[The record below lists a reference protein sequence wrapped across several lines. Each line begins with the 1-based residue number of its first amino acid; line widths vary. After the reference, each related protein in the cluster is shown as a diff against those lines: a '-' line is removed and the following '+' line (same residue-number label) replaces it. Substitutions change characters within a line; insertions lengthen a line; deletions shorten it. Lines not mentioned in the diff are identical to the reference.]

1 MWLMGL
7 LFSDVI
13 SVSIIQ
19 ILEFCIMI
27 KMMRIMADGL
37 VTFSQ

>member
-19 ILEFCIMI
+19 ILEFCI

-37 VTFSQ
+37 VTFTQ